1 MMTKT
6 KDVIVGD
13 WIITTNQKSYVL
25 VGDDGVVGITG
36 PTDMTDVV
44 IIVLKDTEI
53 EMPRMFYGATTS
65 VSMDKKVTIVFDE
78 EEN

>member
-1 MMTKT
+1 MNKT

-36 PTDMTDVV
+36 PNDMTDVM
-44 IIVLKDTEI
+44 ILVLKDTEVDI
-53 EMPRMFYGATTS
+53 PRLFYGATTS
-65 VSMDKKVTIVFDE
+65 VSMDKKVTILFEE